1 MRSRLAQY
9 IIIAIL
15 VIIAYVPL
23 AAGDF
28 VFDDQTLIQDNSYI
42 TQLQSLSS
50 YLSQEDGI
58 VAEQDK
64 GLLHTGYYR
73 PLVNVTYFLDYK
85 LWGMKAYGFR
95 ITNLLLHLL
104 ACFLLYELLFM
115 LIGSRPEIF
124 WAVLLFAVHPVHT
137 ETVSIIVSRNNIL
150 ATIFIIASFYAYIVW
165 WQKGTSF
172 AWAVSLL
179 SFTGA
184 VFSKEFGLM
193 VLPVFFLYQR
203 LLTEER
209 GLGREII
216 SYVPYLIILFIYLA
230 LRKTVVSVPL
240 YIPEDILLRIAYIP
254 YLLAYN
260 LKLIFLPYSLHSFA
274 VLYPDSLLTP
284 SVLGAF
290 FLVIFLGIS
299 LYIKRK
305 DSLLIFSVAAFFLT
319 LLPVLNVINKASVS
333 LIAMRWLYLPM
344 AFLSLAIVRL
354 MTEVKLEVTW
364 EKSAKRIVLL
374 AVVVYFIAGS
384 YTLNAHLWRDQET
397 FLKQE
402 VVHFANK
409 AYMGDYAEMMLKKKQ
424 YREAEYFFRQS
435 LQKDPLLA
443 RDFINY
449 GALLIETKQ
458 PQKALDA
465 LEKGRFLTMGHQD
478 RADWNNNMGA
488 ALTLLGN
495 YKRAH
500 EHFAKA
506 LSLDSQNVALHR
518 NLAYLLLKEGRT
530 EEAVQRLQISEKI
543 KLKQS
548 KRNN

>member
-1 MRSRLAQY
+1 MRSRFVQY

-15 VIIAYVPL
+15 VIIVYAPL
-23 AAGDF
+23 ATGDF
-28 VFDDQTLIQDNSYI
+28 VFDDQTLIRDNSYI

-58 VAEQDK
+58 VDEQDK

-124 WAVLLFAVHPVHT
+124 WAILLFAVHPLHT

-150 ATIFIIASFYAYIVW
+150 VTIFIIASFYAYIVW
-165 WQKGTSF
+165 WKKGTSF
-172 AWAVSLL
+172 ALAVSLL

-203 LLTEER
+203 LLTGER
-209 GLGREII
+209 NLRREMI
-216 SYVPYLIILFIYLA
+216 SYVPYLIILVIYLV
-230 LRKTVVSVPL
+230 LRKTVVSIPL

-254 YLLAYN
+254 YLFAYN
-260 LKLIFLPYSLHSFA
+260 LKLIFLPYNLHSFA
-274 VLYPDSLLTP
+274 VLYPGSLLTP

-290 FLVIFLGIS
+290 FLVIFLGIL
-299 LYIKRK
+299 LYIQRR

-344 AFLSLAIVRL
+344 AFLAFGFVRI
-354 MTEVKLEVTW
+354 MMKAKVVQERGKCVKQIILV
-364 EKSAKRIVLL
+364 ALVI
-374 AVVVYFIAGS
+374 YFAAGA
-384 YTLNAHLWRDQET
+384 YILNAHLWRDQET
-397 FLKQE
+397 FLRQE

-424 YREAEYFFRQS
+424 YREAEHFFRQS

-458 PQKALDA
+458 PQKALDV
-465 LEKGRFLTMGHQD
+465 LEKGQFLTMGHQD

-500 EHFAKA
+500 EHFAHA
-506 LSLDSQNVALHR
+506 LSLDTQNVALHR

-530 EEAVQRLQISEKI
+530 EEAVQQLQISEKI
-543 KLKQS
+543 KLKQ
-548 KRNN
+548 